1 MLIEIGN
8 KQYNVKVADT
18 DEEKEN
24 GLMNV
29 ESLRPNEGMLFV
41 FDKEREVSF

>member
-18 DEEKEN
+18 DERKDVSNTEWHATC
-24 GLMNV
+24 
-29 ESLRPNEGMLFV
+29 ESAQYGHR
-41 FDKEREVSF
+41 R